1 MSGPRIDILTLFPDL
16 VRPFL
21 EGALLGAARRNHTL
35 DIRVTDL
42 RDFGEGRHRQV
53 DDAPYGGGDG
63 MVLQCGPVVA
73 AIESLVETGAELR
86 LLTPAGELLEQSHV
100 VALSRCPQIV
110 LVCGRYAGFDER
122 IARITGAR
130 ELSIGDY
137 VLSGGEAAALVVTEA
152 VARLV
157 PGVLG
162 NPVSVT
168 SDSFADGIL
177 EYPLYT
183 RPVEFRGREVPSVLL
198 SGDHG
203 RIARWRRMQ
212 ALHRTQQRRPAL
224 LDRAELSGE
233 DRELLRET
241 RDE

>member
-21 EGALLGAARRNHTL
+21 EGALLGAACRSGTL
-35 DIRVTDL
+35 AIRVTDL
-42 RDFGEGRHRQV
+42 RDFAEGPHRQV

-63 MVLQCGPVVA
+63 MGLQCGPVVA
-73 AIESLVETGAELR
+73 ASEAVSQPGAERL
-86 LLTPAGELLEQSHV
+86 LLTPAGERLDQSRV
-100 VALSRCPQIV
+100 LALSQCPQLV

-122 IARITGAR
+122 IAPLTGAR

-152 VARLV
+152 VARQV

-162 NPVSVT
+162 NPVSVAR
-168 SDSFADGIL
+168 DSFADGLL
-177 EYPLYT
+177 EHPLYT
-183 RPVEFRGREVPSVLL
+183 RPVEFRGLAVPEVLL
-198 SGDHG
+198 SGDHA
-203 RIARWRRMQ
+203 RIARWRRAQ
-212 ALHRTQQRRPAL
+212 ALARTRRRRPAL

-233 DRELLRET
+233 DRELLREIG
-241 RDE
+241 DE